1 MKNNNEEKEYDLN
14 KLYGD
19 EKPLDRYRRLTV
31 GENTSIWNLISQELA
46 LGFTGGLP
54 GIVGYAFRN
63 RLYSWMF
70 RGISKKAFLGRNV
83 TLRCPRQI
91 ELSSG
96 VIIDDYSQL
105 IATSRDTQA
114 IKLGDNCFVRS
125 FAMINAGPP
134 DGYVHIGRDSGIGQG
149 TILYGNGGLT
159 IGNKV
164 LIAGQCYIVAS
175 SHTNLDNSIPIAD
188 QGYTAKGISIEDNV
202 WVGAGV
208 KILDGV
214 TIGSGSVI
222 GANAVVTTSIP
233 PDSKVVGIPA
243 KQIS

>member
-1 MKNNNEEKEYDLN
+1 MTNETEESKYNLD

-31 GENTSIWNLISQELA
+31 GENSSIWNLITQELA
-46 LGFTGGLP
+46 LGLCGGLP
-54 GIVGYAFRN
+54 GLIGYALRN

-70 RGISKKAFLGRNV
+70 HGINKKAFLGRNI

-91 ELSSG
+91 KLSSG
-96 VIIDDYSQL
+96 VIIDDYAQL
-105 IATSRDTQA
+105 IATSKQQHA
-114 IKLGDNCFVRS
+114 IKIGVNSFVRS
-125 FAMINAGPP
+125 FAMINSGPP
-134 DGYVHIGRDSGIGQG
+134 DGYVHIGNDSGIGQG

-164 LIAGQCYIVAS
+164 LIAGQCYLVAS
-175 SHTNLDNSIPIAD
+175 SHSNLDRSIPIAD
-188 QGYTAKGISIEDNV
+188 QGYTAKGITIEDNV

-214 TIGSGSVI
+214 TIGNGSII

-233 PDSKVVGIPA
+233 PDSKVAGIPA
-243 KQIS
+243 KPIS